1 VNKSLQETESGR
13 NQQRKKNSKKERI
26 QQGQPKLPQIVER
39 ERERERERENKRKK
53 HTAPN
58 SRGTTTSLTVS
69 MERSEF

>member
-13 NQQRKKNSKKERI
+13 NQQRKK
-26 QQGQPKLPQIVER
+26 QQQKGAKQQRQPKLSQIGGR
-39 ERERERERENKRKK
+39 ERERET

-69 MERSEF
+69 MERSKF